1 MEYRSGKN
9 TETKGLNQRLKNAML
24 GAKMLPCGLLWKY
37 LGLNDQGEP
46 RTSFLDNGLFR
57 ITQPRSLNDPFE
69 MKPRVLLDRYSDE
82 DWTVA
87 REQAQRS
94 GMFPSGT
101 LDDKLVEDLFLTPLP
116 AGRMDEKSFPG
127 LWPARD
133 PKLREEPFKTIA
145 EFDEFRASR
154 VCETLENILNERFGI
169 FSMTEDPVQLLMWT
183 HYGAEHRG
191 FVVGFQPSHPF
202 FAQVGTLRR
211 VEYRTERVS
220 VSSNDGVIR
229 VAGHWL
235 VEGQDPPVET
245 LLRKHPDW
253 AYEKETRL
261 IVPLAGADE
270 VIRSETGKDAVYL
283 LRFPETAVR
292 VLILGAR
299 IDDKQA
305 EAMVRQVRQQNQWG
319 HLRVFRTRLSESE
332 FALTFDEVS
341 DQSSNHGM
349 QPTPHQPRAADA

>member
-1 MEYRSGKN
+1 
-9 TETKGLNQRLKNAML
+9 ML
-24 GAKMLPCGLLWKY
+24 GTKMLPCGLLWKY

-87 REQAQRS
+87 RERARRS

-101 LDDKLVEDLFLTPLP
+101 LDDKLVEGLFLTPLP
-116 AGRMDEKSFPG
+116 RH
-127 LWPARD
+127 R
-133 PKLREEPFKTIA
+133 
-145 EFDEFRASR
+145 
-154 VCETLENILNERFGI
+154 
-169 FSMTEDPVQLLMWT
+169 
-183 HYGAEHRG
+183 AEHRG
-191 FVVGFQPSHPF
+191 VVVGFQPNHPF

-211 VEYRTERVS
+211 VEYRAERVS

-253 AYEKETRL
+253 AYEKETRR
-261 IVPLAGADE
+261 IVPLVRADG
-270 VIRSETGKDAVYL
+270 VIPSEAGKDAVYL
-283 LRFPETAVR
+283 LRLPETAVR

-305 EAMVRQVRQQNQWG
+305 EAMVRQVRHQNRWG
-319 HLRVFRTRLSESE
+319 HLRVFRARLSESE

-341 DQSSNHGM
+341 AISQETGEGIG
-349 QPTPHQPRAADA
+349 

>member
-1 MEYRSGKN
+1 MAELFRS
-9 TETKGLNQRLKNAML
+9 TAPAAAML
-24 GAKMLPCGLLWKY
+24 GTKMLPCGLLWKY

-46 RTSFLDNGLFR
+46 RTSFLDNDLFR

-87 REQAQRS
+87 RERARRS

-101 LDDKLVEDLFLTPLP
+101 LDDKLVEGLFLTPLP
-116 AGRMDEKSFPG
+116 RHRMDEKSFPG

-145 EFDEFRASR
+145 EFDEFRAR
-154 VCETLENILNERFGI
+154 WVRETLENNLNERFGI
-169 FSMTEDPVQLLMWT
+169 FSLTEDPAKLLMWT

-191 FVVGFQPSHPF
+191 VVVGFQPNHAF

-211 VEYRTERVS
+211 VEYRAERVS
-220 VSSNDGVIR
+220 VPSNDGVIR
-229 VAGHWL
+229 VAGRWL

-245 LLRKHPDW
+245 LLRNHPDW
-253 AYEKETRL
+253 GYEKETRR
-261 IVPLAGADE
+261 IVPLVCADG
-270 VIRSETGKDAVYL
+270 VIPSEAGKDAVYL
-283 LRFPETAVR
+283 LRLPETAVR
-292 VLILGAR
+292 VLILGTR

-305 EAMVRQVRQQNQWG
+305 EVIVRQVRQQNRWG
-319 HLRVFRTRLSESE
+319 YLRVFRARLSESE
-332 FALTFDEVS
+332 FAHTFDEVS
-341 DQSSNHGM
+341 
-349 QPTPHQPRAADA
+349 AV